1 MKATDIQTRKQ
12 HLIED
17 ISRLNDPLVIAKV
30 EELLRINRK
39 SDYEEHLKPMTQEQ
53 LQARIQAARLDI
65 KEGRVI
71 SQEDLERESEN
82 W

>member
-1 MKATDIQTRKQ
+1 MKATDIQIRKQ

-17 ISRLNDPLVIAKV
+17 ITKLNDPLVIAKV
-30 EELLRINRK
+30 EELLRLSRV
-39 SDYEEHLKPMTQEQ
+39 SEYEKNLKPMTTEQ

-71 SQEDLERESEN
+71 SQEDLEKESEN